1 MRHAGKL
8 CVVRVAAHSGVAV
21 PRDFFFL
28 PSILFPLFVFFL
40 LSRRVRV
47 VDIQPAVK
55 TKPKEERVFFRCGVT
70 VSLAVLLPS
79 QCSLFFLCDLCV
91 DVCVFF
97 LCVCVRVFLNS
108 PCILLAAGAFIIRT
122 CTVYCELS
130 TRLSA

>member
-21 PRDFFFL
+21 PRDFFFFSR
-28 PSILFPLFVFFL
+28 PFCFRCFVFFL

-55 TKPKEERVFFRCGVT
+55 TKPKEKRVFFRCGVT

-97 LCVCVRVFLNS
+97 LCVCACVS
-108 PCILLAAGAFIIRT
+108 
-122 CTVYCELS
+122 
-130 TRLSA
+130 